1 VYFACNEPNV
11 GSVTYVI
18 EDPKND
24 AGPTQPVVVH
34 KVAP

>member
-1 VYFACNEPNV
+1 VPP
-11 GSVTYVI
+11 VTYVV
-18 EDPKND
+18 EDTKND